1 MVFYQHIC
9 EIATFI
15 LLFSSPIV
23 SLNLK
28 NIDANNFQSQRDTK
42 RDALSVELVIG
53 TWQLTIPQRLSLA
66 EDIIYIPDVQT
77 WFASN
82 PLIINIF
89 IKSNSALCSPTT

>member
-1 MVFYQHIC
+1 
-9 EIATFI
+9 
-15 LLFSSPIV
+15 V

-28 NIDANNFQSQRDTK
+28 NIYANNFQSQRDTK
-42 RDALSVELVIG
+42 REALSVELVIG
-53 TWQLTIPQRLSLA
+53 TWQLTIPQRLSLLA

-82 PLIINIF
+82 PLIINVF